1 MTPWGMVFF
10 GIAWIFTMAPAFA
23 ADVGGKPEKSDIVVS
38 YAQPSGAFTPIW
50 VAYEAGLFKN
60 HADQGVLADRQ
71 NSRVC
76 SMPLLP
82 NNLLQQLLFADA
94 VDPPTTGESENA
106 HWSERQ

>member
-1 MTPWGMVFF
+1 VWFR
-10 GIAWIFTMAPAFA
+10 
-23 ADVGGKPEKSDIVVS
+23 
-38 YAQPSGAFTPIW
+38 
-50 VAYEAGLFKN
+50 